1 MPSSISPVPF
11 RSQSPPR
18 VMADRS
24 SPVFSYSSSPS
35 SSPSSCTS
43 PFVYNSWSTA
53 DESSLYKFRTKRVS
67 PTPLSANAKEFN
79 YRAPQESFGYGVSQG
94 RNFGLD
100 STRGSFIS
108 SSVLDWFN
116 HSELGNF
123 NTAAQLPILA
133 WKIFMLSLLS
143 WTFTLRYIVNI
154 CINKWQNMLW
164 KLSQNNCKFF
174 TKIGYS
180 ISSTDVHLYKKSFVP
195 KWKCIVFLK
204 EM

>member
-1 MPSSISPVPF
+1 MSIRSGEQGAVKTIYKEEKKSEEICDETARWVNLLNGHNNGMPSSISPVPF

-133 WKIFMLSLLS
+133 
-143 WTFTLRYIVNI
+143 
-154 CINKWQNMLW
+154 
-164 KLSQNNCKFF
+164 
-174 TKIGYS
+174 
-180 ISSTDVHLYKKSFVP
+180 
-195 KWKCIVFLK
+195 
-204 EM
+204 